1 MRIGY
6 ARTSTIDQVA
16 GLDAQKRDLE
26 AAGVKKLFKEQI
38 SSAAPRVQL
47 EALIDF
53 AREGDVLIV
62 TKLDRLARS
71 VRDLMAIVDRLAAK
85 GVGLRILAL
94 DLDTSTATGKLMLTI
109 LGGIAEFERELMLER
124 QREGIAKAK
133 AEKKYKGRAPTARAK
148 ASEINA
154 LLRQNIGPK
163 EISRRLGISR
173 SSVYRVI
180 EHSGLGPKHSH
191 PKRSPSA

>member
-1 MRIGY
+1 MQG
-6 ARTSTIDQVA
+6 STR
-16 GLDAQKRDLE
+16 KRDLE
-26 AAGVKKLFKEQI
+26 AAGVKKLFKGR

-53 AREGDVLIV
+53 ARV
-62 TKLDRLARS
+62 TFSLSPSSTAARS

-148 ASEINA
+148 AAEINA
-154 LLRQNIGPK
+154 LLRQNLGPK
-163 EISRRLGISR
+163 EISRRLAISPECLSR
-173 SSVYRVI
+173 
-180 EHSGLGPKHSH
+180 HQLLGSGLA
-191 PKRSPSA
+191 SPWETGSSA